1 MAGNKRRHMGRVCR
15 WLLPVLAAMLLAP
28 SAAQPF
34 SLSMR
39 WAKVGGASCLGK
51 PATRH
56 ATPGQHLVV
65 GTPGA
70 DVIVGT
76 KAADEIH
83 GRGGNDLI
91 CGGGGSDLLVGGPG
105 QDRLRGGPG
114 GDFLVGGAGRDECD
128 GNAGANTYSSCE
140 IMPNSAPAAGQ
151 PAAPSSP
158 GHPVRIDQPPVAADD
173 ANTVTEDVGAT
184 ALDVLSNDS
193 DIDGGPKSIESVTQ
207 PSNGSVAIT
216 GDGSGLTYQPAADYC
231 NDGEA
236 ADEFTYTLNGGS
248 TATVSMAVECVDDPP
263 VAADDAN
270 TVTEDVGATALDV
283 LSNDSDIDGGPK
295 SIESV
300 TQPSNGSVAIT
311 GDGSGLTYQPAA
323 DYCNDG
329 EAADEFTYTL
339 NGGSTATVSMAV
351 ECVTQVSISPGALS
365 PAFNPAVSDYTVR
378 CDGSP
383 LKVSGRTAQD
393 ASISVD
399 GEPAASGNFEASV
412 PLEEN
417 QEFSFSATGPSGT
430 SAYFVRCLPTNFPTW
445 EYEQFRSPRS
455 ELYVV
460 TPTLGTGATQY
471 AVIFDRHGVP
481 VWWDTESPGR
491 IINASVL
498 DDGTV
503 VWWRDNHGFIVHSLD
518 GSILGEI
525 NAVMGPTDLHELQQ
539 EPNGNYLLI
548 SSKIREH
555 IDLTEYGFGPDEEVH
570 DYIVEEVNPQGQLVW
585 SWDTGNHIGL
595 AETGRWWQ
603 RLGSETSRDIVHMNA
618 IEADGENAVLV
629 SLRHTDAIY
638 KVDKNTGEILWKL
651 GGTWTPKSL
660 KVVNDPEGAYP
671 LGGQHDVRLMPD
683 GTITIHDNNTELPSP
698 PRAVRYEINEAQK
711 TATLVE
717 EVSDPLAPKSSCCG
731 SARQAADGS
740 WLVSWGG
747 DSLVTEF
754 DPASQRTFS
763 LGFGG
768 TVFSYRAVP
777 VGDGILSASSLREGM
792 DAMHPR

>member
-1 MAGNKRRHMGRVCR
+1 MGRVCR

-34 SLSMR
+34 FSSTP

-51 PATRH
+51 PATRR
-56 ATPGQHLVV
+56 ATPGQHLIV
-65 GTPGA
+65 GTAGA

-76 KAADEIH
+76 KAADEIR

-91 CGGGGSDLLVGGPG
+91 CGGGGSDLLAGGPG
-105 QDRLRGGPG
+105 RDRLRGGPG
-114 GDFLVGGAGRDECD
+114 NDFLVGGAGRDECA
-128 GNAGANTYSSCE
+128 GNAGVNLYSSCE
-140 IMPNSAPAAGQ
+140 VVPS
-151 PAAPSSP
+151 SSP
-158 GHPVRIDQPPVAADD
+158 GVAPPAAEQAPAPPAQAGPAAVDKPPVAVNDTL
-173 ANTVTEDVGAT
+173 TVTEDSGATSIDVLLNDSDSDGGPKIVESVTQPQHGEVSIAADGAGLTYEPLADYCNDGEAADGFTYTLNGGSTATVSVAVECVDDPPVSVNDARTVVENAGAT

-193 DIDGGPKSIESVTQ
+193 DIDGGPRSIESVTQ

-216 GDGSGLTYQPAADYC
+216 GGGSGLTYQPDADYC

-236 ADEFTYTLNGGS
+236 ADGFSYTLNGGS
-248 TATVSMAVECVDDPP
+248 TATVSV
-263 VAADDAN
+263 
-270 TVTEDVGATALDV
+270 
-283 LSNDSDIDGGPK
+283 
-295 SIESV
+295 
-300 TQPSNGSVAIT
+300 
-311 GDGSGLTYQPAA
+311 
-323 DYCNDG
+323 
-329 EAADEFTYTL
+329 
-339 NGGSTATVSMAV
+339 AV
-351 ECVTQVSISPGALS
+351 ECVTKISISPAALS
-365 PAFNPAVSDYTVR
+365 PAFSPAVSDYTVR

-383 LKVSGRTAQD
+383 LEMSGRTAQG
-393 ASISVD
+393 ASMSVD
-399 GEPAASGNFEASV
+399 GEPAASGRFQASV

-417 QEFSFSATGPSGT
+417 QEFSFSVTDSSGT
-430 SAYFVRCLPTNFPTW
+430 NSYFVRCLPSNFPTW
-445 EYEQFRSPRS
+445 EYEQFRPSRS
-455 ELYVV
+455 DLYVV
-460 TPTLGTGATQY
+460 APTLGAGASQY
-471 AVIFDRHGVP
+471 AVIFDRNGVP

-518 GSILGEI
+518 GTILGEI
-525 NAVMGPTDLHELQQ
+525 NTVLGPTDLHELQQ

-548 SSKIREH
+548 GSKVREH

-570 DYIVEEVNPQGQLVW
+570 DYIVEEVNPQGELVW

-595 AETGRWWQ
+595 AETGRWWR
-603 RLGSETSRDIVHMNA
+603 RLGSETPRDIVHMNA

-638 KVDKNTGEILWKL
+638 KVDKTTGEILWKL

-660 KVVNDPEGAYP
+660 QVINDPEGAYP

-683 GTITIHDNNTELPSP
+683 GTITIHDNNTDQPSP

-717 EVSDPLAPKSSCCG
+717 EVSDPLAPSSSCCG
-731 SARQAADGS
+731 SARRAADGS
-740 WLVSWGG
+740 WLMSWGAN
-747 DSLVTEF
+747 SLVTEF
-754 DPASQRTFS
+754 DPAGQRTFS

-768 TVFSYRAVP
+768 SVFSYRAVA
-777 VGDGILSASSLREGM
+777 VKDGLLSASSLRAGM